1 MIEDKRLFEIIRG
14 VVPTDSEIAE
24 IVRSAVKHCCRREEE
39 DLSLS
44 PITIRQGNQGSTWF
58 EAFKALFKD
67 MPNDLP
73 YSAKDY
79 ENFLVYREDVY
90 GSSFVGFAY
99 DINDGNGL
107 QIDSADREYEEEFIE
122 HPEKFTLIP
131 IVGLDW
137 KNACSAENIINEEE

>member
-14 VVPTDSEIAE
+14 AEPTDSEIAE

-39 DLSLS
+39 VLSLS
-44 PITIRQGNQGSTWF
+44 PIEIRQGNQGSTWF

-79 ENFLVYREDVY
+79 ENFLVYRGEIEDNV
-90 GSSFVGFAY
+90 FVGFAY
-99 DINDGNGL
+99 DIDDGNGL
-107 QIDSADREYEEEFIE
+107 QIDSADREYEEEFRE
-122 HPEKFTLIP
+122 HPEKFTLLP
-131 IVGLDW
+131 IIGLDW
-137 KNACSAENIINEEE
+137 KNICNAENIINEEE